1 VTEYMESNALLHVMR
16 DKRYHNVPVLGGM
29 WCFRPQQDTAPSY
42 KIIGNI
48 VTKSNVLLRAG
59 GMVPRAFD
67 QKLLEEEMWPLVKHN
82 VVQHDSFY
90 CESFTGS
97 VPFPTRRKNYYVG
110 CVRDCS
116 EKDIE
121 ECPVTCRPNSHKDWT
136 FC

>member
-1 VTEYMESNALLHVMR
+1 V
-16 DKRYHNVPVLGGM
+16 
-29 WCFRPQQDTAPSY
+29 
-42 KIIGNI
+42 
-48 VTKSNVLLRAG
+48 
-59 GMVPRAFD
+59 AFG
-67 QKLLEEEMWPLVKHN
+67 ETH

-121 ECPVTCRPNSHKDWT
+121 ECPVTCRPNSHKDVLLINYMY
-136 FC
+136 